1 MTEKQPKALIL
12 LVEDDTSLGFVIS
25 DNLRKHGYEVKLA
38 IDGIMGLTLF
48 HENPVDLCILD
59 VMLPKKDGFTLARD
73 IRKISPDVPIIFLT
87 AKSQTQDKLE
97 GFNSGADDYITKPFD
112 FDELLLRIE
121 AILKRTL
128 SKTEQGRK
136 DVFAIGDYEFNHKN
150 QQLKYKD
157 GSVINLTKKE
167 ADLLKLLAININNV
181 TERELLLESVWGK
194 NDYFTG
200 RSMDV
205 FISKIRKY
213 LSKDPRIEII
223 NVHGVGFKLLVL
235 P

>member
-1 MTEKQPKALIL
+1 MKKENTKATIL
-12 LVEDDTSLGFVIS
+12 LVEDDTNLGFVIS
-25 DNLRKHGYEVKLA
+25 DNLKKHGYDVKLA
-38 IDGIMGLTLF
+38 IDGIDGLNRF
-48 HENPVDLCILD
+48 NESRPDLCILD
-59 VMLPKKDGFTLARD
+59 VMLPKKDGYSLAKD

-97 GFNSGADDYITKPFD
+97 GFNAGADDYITKPFD

-128 SKTEQGRK
+128 DKNGLTKK
-136 DVFAIGDYEFNHKN
+136 DIFKIGDYTFDFKN
-150 QQLKYKD
+150 QLLTYKD
-157 GSVINLTKKE
+157 GTEQHLTKKE
-167 ADLLKLLAININNV
+167 ADLLRLLVININNV
-181 TERELLLESVWGK
+181 AERDLLLESVWGK

-213 LSKDPRIEII
+213 LSKDPRVELI
-223 NVHGVGFKLLVL
+223 NVHGVGFKLLVTE
-235 P
+235 